1 MAENDIYTKG
11 ILRINELRRLDISLD
26 VINELQN
33 LYHEFRIKRD
43 SYAIDDI
50 KKVSSDI
57 IAKRNG
63 YEFLMN
69 QIRYT
74 FFYLIRDY
82 NQEASNGAIRRLENI
97 LDDNQIDISDLV
109 TINNHALVI
118 GKNDKK
124 KAIIYDE
131 YLQDITGLPFSEK
144 NDIKYVDEKYIDLLN
159 KIIVVLNQI
168 LDEIKVN
175 HEEEL
180 KIFIKDNKIYYSNDN
195 FHIYVSS
202 NLSQIYNIYYGT
214 GEFEVEV
221 FIENNADEYALFEM
235 IVGKNRLEYK
245 RINYDIWKLSEANHN
260 AKKMNKSLESY
271 AIRK

>member
-50 KKVSSDI
+50 KKVNSDI
-57 IAKRNG
+57 IAQRNG

-131 YLQDITGLPFSEK
+131 YLKDITGLPFIEK

-159 KIIVVLNQI
+159 KIVVVLNQI

-180 KIFIKDNKIYYSNDN
+180 KIFLNDNKIYYSNDN

-214 GEFEVEV
+214 GELEVEV
-221 FIENNADEYALFEM
+221 FIENDADEYALFEM